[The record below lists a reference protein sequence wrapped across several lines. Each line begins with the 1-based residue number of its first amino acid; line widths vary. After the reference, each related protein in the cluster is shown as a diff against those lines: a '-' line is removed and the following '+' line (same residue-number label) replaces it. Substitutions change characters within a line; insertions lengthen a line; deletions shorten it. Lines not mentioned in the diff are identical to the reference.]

1 MVKNT
6 AFMRTIMILI
16 TAALLSTFA
25 FSANPHPSLDNIGLY
40 HPLHEEL
47 SFDPLDY
54 GEGWIVS
61 DENDDGMVDYGIYF
75 DDEGIKV
82 FEAVD
87 FDKNGQMD
95 DFYFYEDGILVRQ
108 EIDQNAD
115 GMIDLWVYVSEG
127 VYIEGYER
135 DSDYDGRID
144 VVKLYGAAE

>member
-1 MVKNT
+1 MSRLFLSSDNIPGVPMVKNT
-6 AFMRTIMILI
+6 AFMRAIMILI

-95 DFYFYEDGILVRQ
+95 DFISMRMEYSCARKSIRM
-108 EIDQNAD
+108 A
-115 GMIDLWVYVSEG
+115 M
-127 VYIEGYER
+127 
-135 DSDYDGRID
+135 
-144 VVKLYGAAE
+144 A